1 MEGSMAVV
9 LPLPDAALVD
19 RFAHGDENALIA
31 LYRQEYDGL
40 LAMAKEALGP
50 DLAAYRGKIAHAAML
65 DTWAA
70 RARFESPL
78 AVAAFLEEAV
88 RQEAHAQ
95 RRKHAALHHRP
106 GASSSSHLTVPDVDG
121 AVRAL
126 MDALHTP
133 VDHEAAVREAREA
146 QRLHAREHVER
157 VVDRPRWMLYAGLAV
172 LAAVVLFFG
181 QRLLDGVSRESALD
195 AALGSTDAQVLSS
208 GRGQRGAL
216 TLRDGTRAMLGSDTR
231 LRVPSAFGNTLRT
244 ISLEGT
250 ATFTPTPAAAHAR
263 GLPFAV
269 RAGALTLT
277 AQGTV
282 FSVRHFPGENGSVL
296 AVAEGAVE
304 IRHRANGSTHRVEAG
319 QTVRFTDAGVI
330 TPLDLVARD
339 VALAWTRDSMVFS
352 ATPLRLVVPE
362 LVRWYGMNAI
372 IADSSLLD
380 RPVTMRIPLTSSGEA
395 TDALTRAAGL
405 AIQFGKNDRIEFVAA
420 PPKVES
426 SKRR

>member
-1 MEGSMAVV
+1 MEDSMAVV

-40 LAMAKEALGP
+40 LAMAKETLGP
-50 DLAAYRGKIAHAAML
+50 ELAAYRGKIAHAAML

-70 RARFESPL
+70 RERFESPL
-78 AVAAFLEEAV
+78 AVSAFLEEAV
-88 RQEAHAQ
+88 KQEAHAQ
-95 RRKHAALHHRP
+95 QRKHAALHHRP
-106 GASSSSHLTVPDVDG
+106 GATSSSHLSVPDVDS

-133 VDHEAAVREAREA
+133 VDHDAALREARDA

-157 VVDRPRWMLYAGLAV
+157 VVERPRWMLYAGLALV
-172 LAAVVLFFG
+172 ATVIIFFG
-181 QRLLDGVSRESALD
+181 QRMLDVMSRESALD
-195 AALGSTDAQVLSS
+195 AALRADDTQVLSS
-208 GRGQRGAL
+208 GNGQRGSL
-216 TLRDGTRAMLGSDTR
+216 TLRDGTRAALGSGTR
-231 LRVPSAFGNTLRT
+231 LRVPAAFGNTQRT
-244 ISLEGT
+244 IELEGT
-250 ATFTPTPAAAHAR
+250 ATFTPTPAASNSR

-269 RAGALTLT
+269 RTGALTLT

-282 FSVRHFPGENGSVL
+282 FSVRHFPDESGSVL
-296 AVAEGAVE
+296 SVAEGAVE
-304 IRHRANGSTHRVEAG
+304 VRHRANGSTHRVEAG
-319 QTVRFTDAGVI
+319 QAVRFTEAGVI
-330 TPLDLVARD
+330 TPLDPMGRD
-339 VALAWTRDSMVFS
+339 LALAWTRDSIVFN

-362 LVRWYGMNAI
+362 LLRWYGMNAI

-405 AIQFGKNDRIEFVAA
+405 AIQFGKNDRIEFVAV
-420 PPKVES
+420 PPETTPAS
-426 SKRR
+426 RR

>member
-1 MEGSMAVV
+1 MAVV

-40 LAMAKEALGP
+40 LAMAKEALGA

-70 RARFESPL
+70 RERFESPL
-78 AVAAFLEEAV
+78 SISAFLEEAV

-95 RRKHAALHHRP
+95 QRKHAALHHRP
-106 GASSSSHLTVPDVDG
+106 GVTSSSHLTVPDVDT

-133 VDHEAAVREAREA
+133 VDHEAAVREARDA
-146 QRLHAREHVER
+146 QRVHAREHVER
-157 VVDRPRWMLYAGLAV
+157 VVDRPRWMLYVGFAAV
-172 LAAVVLFFG
+172 ALVVLFFG
-181 QRLLDGVSRESALD
+181 QRMLDVMSRESALD
-195 AALGSTDAQVLSS
+195 AALTSTDAQVLSS
-208 GRGQRGAL
+208 GNGQRGAL
-216 TLRDGTRAMLGSDTR
+216 TLRDGTRAMLGSATR

-250 ATFTPTPAAAHAR
+250 ATFTPTPAASHPR

-269 RAGALTLT
+269 RAGATTLT

-282 FSVRHFPGENGSVL
+282 FSVRHFPGEDGSVL
-296 AVAEGAVE
+296 SVAEGAVE
-304 IRHRANGSTHRVEAG
+304 LRHRANGSTLRVEAG
-319 QTVRFTDAGVI
+319 QAVRFTEAGVI
-330 TPLDLVARD
+330 TPLDVSARD
-339 VALAWTRDSMVFS
+339 VALAWTRDSIVFN
-352 ATPLRLVVPE
+352 ATPLRLVLPE
-362 LVRWYGMNAI
+362 LVRWYGMNAT

-420 PPKVES
+420 PPKVEAV
-426 SKRR
+426 KRR